1 MSEKKATSRRDFLQG
16 RVSIDARPAAESDD
30 EKLAKPFHQSQSL
43 TRANY
48 LQHFSKRAMA
58 CEFELF
64 FNLNQ
69 YDQSGNAAGAA
80 FELID
85 RLESQLSV
93 YREDS
98 EVSLMNRTA
107 SDAPF
112 TPSPVVCDLLAR
124 SIELH
129 KTTAGAFDVTSMPL
143 SDAWGFSRREAK
155 VPSEEEIVAA
165 LRLVNTDHISF
176 VDDEVRFG
184 VAGLSVNFNSIGKGY
199 AVDRAVETIQAEWVN
214 DFVIHGG
221 QSSVAARGSEWTV
234 DDSTSAERPA
244 SPAAVAENVEAKIEP
259 ESDSVER
266 VEEVPND
273 ESGWKV
279 GLSHPFVSNHQ
290 IAEFTLR
297 DQSLSTSGTARQ
309 GFFHKGRRYGH
320 VLDPRTGWPTDH
332 FLSTTVICE
341 STALSDALA
350 TAFFVM
356 SLKEVEMFCD
366 QHPEVAAVLVV
377 PKSKS
382 GGVTIETFNLPAG
395 MMRLEES

>member
-1 MSEKKATSRRDFLQG
+1 MQG
-16 RVSIDARPAAESDD
+16 RVSIDAGPAAKSAD
-30 EKLAKPFHQSQSL
+30 EKLAKPIHQSQSL

-48 LQHFSKRAMA
+48 LQHFSRRAMA
-58 CEFELF
+58 CDFELF

-107 SDAPF
+107 GESPF
-112 TPSPVVCDLLAR
+112 TPSPVVRDLLTR

-129 KTTAGAFDVTSMPL
+129 KTTDGAFDVTSTPL
-143 SDAWGFSRREAK
+143 SDVWGFSRREPK
-155 VPSEEEIVAA
+155 VPTEEEIIAA
-165 LRLVNTDHISF
+165 LRLVTTDHISF
-176 VDDEVRFG
+176 VDDEVRFD

-199 AVDRAVETIQAEWVN
+199 AVDRAAETIQAKWVD

-221 QSSVAARGSEWTV
+221 QSSVAARGSEWTA
-234 DDSTSAERPA
+234 DDSTSPEQSARPV
-244 SPAAVAENVEAKIEP
+244 PADSEEAKAEP
-259 ESDSVER
+259 GSDSTESVEGSLDDN
-266 VEEVPND
+266 P
-273 ESGWKV
+273 GWKV
-279 GLSHPFVSNHQ
+279 GLSHPFVPGHRL
-290 IAEFTLR
+290 AEFTLHN
-297 DQSLSTSGTARQ
+297 QSLSTSGTARQ

-320 VLDPRTGWPTDH
+320 LLDPRTGWPTDH
-332 FLSTTVICE
+332 FLSATAICD

-356 SLKEVEMFCD
+356 SLNEVEVFCD
-366 QHPEVAAVLVV
+366 RHPEAAAVLVV

-395 MMRLEES
+395 MMSLEDG

>member
-1 MSEKKATSRRDFLQG
+1 MSKKKATSRRDFLQG
-16 RVSIDARPAAESDD
+16 RVSIDAGPATKSTD
-30 EKLAKPFHQSQSL
+30 EKLAKPVHQSQSL

-80 FELID
+80 FEVID

-98 EVSLMNRTA
+98 EVSLMNQTA
-107 SDAPF
+107 SEAPF
-112 TPSPVVCDLLAR
+112 TPSPAVRDLLSR
-124 SIELH
+124 SFELH
-129 KTTAGAFDVTSMPL
+129 KATAGAFDVTSTPL

-176 VDDEVRFG
+176 VDGEIRFG

-199 AVDRAVETIQAEWVN
+199 AVDRAAETIQAQWVN

-234 DDSTSAERPA
+234 DNSTSSEQSA
-244 SPAAVAENVEAKIEP
+244 SPTAVDTENVEAKIERK
-259 ESDSVER
+259 SDSE
-266 VEEVPND
+266 PA
-273 ESGWKV
+273 ESSLDDKPGWKI
-279 GLSHPFVSNHQ
+279 GLSHPFVSNHRL
-290 IAEFTLR
+290 AEFTLR

-332 FLSTTVICE
+332 FLSVTVICD

-356 SLKEVEMFCD
+356 SLNEVEMFCD
-366 QHPEVAAVLVV
+366 QQPEVAAVLVV